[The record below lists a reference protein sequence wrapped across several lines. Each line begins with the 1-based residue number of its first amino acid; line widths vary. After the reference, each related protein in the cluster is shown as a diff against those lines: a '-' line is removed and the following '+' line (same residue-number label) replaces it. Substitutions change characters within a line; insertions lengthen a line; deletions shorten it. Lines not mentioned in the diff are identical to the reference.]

1 MFRLPFSG
9 LGVSLREPAG
19 AEDLLLME
27 AAECDTHLA
36 LALVER
42 VAKATD
48 GNPINWDSLVL
59 TDFDALLLM
68 LRQQVFGDQ
77 IRTDFICPTKDCGV
91 RVEVKF
97 RIRDYLAHHQPRA
110 VQEIEKAD
118 DDGWFRLSDSPVS
131 FRLPSAAD
139 QLAVAGH
146 AQPERELIRRCV
158 RPSEVSEDSA
168 KRVESLMEELAP
180 LLTDY
185 VQGEC
190 PECGSE
196 IDIYFDPQQF
206 SLRELRGQAAYIYED
221 VHLLA
226 RHYHWSE
233 AEILALPR
241 RRRIHYAELIRQEK
255 SP

>member
-1 MFRLPFSG
+1 
-9 LGVSLREPAG
+9 
-19 AEDLLLME
+19 
-27 AAECDTHLA
+27 
-36 LALVER
+36 
-42 VAKATD
+42 
-48 GNPINWDSLVL
+48 
-59 TDFDALLLM
+59 
-68 LRQQVFGDQ
+68 
-77 IRTDFICPTKDCGV
+77 
-91 RVEVKF
+91 
-97 RIRDYLAHHQPRA
+97 
-110 VQEIEKAD
+110 
-118 DDGWFRLSDSPVS
+118 
-131 FRLPSAAD
+131 
-139 QLAVAGH
+139 LAVTGH

-158 RPSEVSEDSA
+158 RPSEVAEDSV
-168 KRVESLMEELAP
+168 KRVETLMEELAP

-206 SLRELRGQAAYIYED
+206 SLRELRGQAVYIYED

-241 RRRIHYAELIRQEK
+241 RRRVHYAELIRQEK